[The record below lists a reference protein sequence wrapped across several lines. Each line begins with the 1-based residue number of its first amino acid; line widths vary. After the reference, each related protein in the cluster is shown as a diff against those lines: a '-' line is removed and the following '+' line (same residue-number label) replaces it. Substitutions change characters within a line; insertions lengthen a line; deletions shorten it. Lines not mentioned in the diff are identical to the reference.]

1 MYMTFSVNYENSH
14 GVSCW
19 KILLIL
25 MECESSRLN
34 SSKTNVRKHSKSLW
48 AVTDELFEST

>member
-48 AVTDELFEST
+48 AVTDELFESA